1 MGVIEIKMNFKQ
13 KKDGSCILHFNE
25 EEIKIIQNK
34 KSIHFTAEGLRH
46 FGNVLMRMV
55 MDFNMNFD
63 EKIKNIVTTDKDQI
77 KVTEKKIHDNKS

>member
-1 MGVIEIKMNFKQ
+1 MGGRKIKMQFKQ
-13 KKDGSCILHFNE
+13 KKDGSCTLNFNE

-63 EKIKNIVTTDKDQI
+63 EKIKNLVTTEKDQI